1 MVSKKEKTEI
11 LKWMGYYNKK
21 FRREATKLGIS
32 SEEYYEIMKIA
43 KDFSEME
50 PQGPITFNIDQL
62 LENVNTLY
70 SESPNTSFELTINSY
85 INPDIQK
92 TLTFKNIYQFQNWV
106 KKIKETID
114 PTTWVDSQG
123 TTHDELPGV
132 FTQFTYQIT
141 TIEGG
146 RDSNARKESRT
157 IEGIKYNFTIKQE
170 RIRHNNCGLEC
181 LRSILNIE
189 DSCLSMR
196 KMINS
201 EAGSL
206 LTINQVMQL
215 YKIYKPNGVLDIH
228 TLESDSFNVSH
239 DNILFNKEHYSVIT
253 HAEEREHKLDSK
265 VKHGI
270 IYWDIETRKTEDYC
284 MVGETKSYYLKDV
297 ILHAHVKSYR
307 SGDYKQILF
316 KTSEKSACRQFLDWL
331 IQEGRDGRYY
341 YLYAHNGGNFDTYFL
356 MMNFTKEEAGQYTPM
371 LRGTTIIKLE
381 FGNNVFLDSYCFL
394 TSSLH
399 RLSQSFKVKTQK
411 LKTFIV
417 NGKELTNEQMCFY
430 KPELTFQQFLD
441 LEHTEPEFWK
451 LYNEYCYV
459 DCVALQQIWDKFSES
474 YEGILFKFVEAAPH
488 RIRDLNGKCKL
499 RQSCT
504 IGGLAQKILNSLN
517 GVKGKKSYDYDNYN
531 KFIGGDKDKHDFIMK
546 NFKRGGISHCNKKG
560 KHTEG
565 VMSVD
570 ICSQYPASMMHMT
583 IPSGDSQFVDYYD
596 DSKHGFYILKN
607 LMFQNS
613 KKFKPIC
620 EIFDTGV
627 LNWITGN
634 TIARAPLDSY
644 MIKYLKEHYGL
655 VSFDV
660 EKGLVSKYQVDGVKI
675 FGDYVKVLFA
685 EKALQDEYK
694 KICDEKANNAY
705 RETIKLFLNAVT
717 GKLVMNKEKYTSLK
731 FSTDDDVSGKFI
743 NGVKYVTEATS
754 DSMNNW
760 VIAGVMVY
768 SYSKRLLFEYIR
780 QMPNNSDDVIHVETD
795 SIYFP
800 IDCESTFNDN
810 IAKYTGSYPVKYGDE
825 LGNIK
830 VEKRDSD
837 VCYFLNKKV
846 YTIDGNYIW
855 KGIPKKT
862 IADDGTEINILCK
875 EKYEAVYSH
884 KKGDLP
890 ITIDYMTMTRRL
902 FGETA
907 VSGHRQTRTMNSTYD
922 YSEY

>member
-21 FRREATKLGIS
+21 FRREAIKLGIS
-32 SEEYYEIMKIA
+32 PDEYYEIMKIA
-43 KDFSEME
+43 KEYSEMDIQENAIDMETLSTRIEEQFSESNAPFE
-50 PQGPITFNIDQL
+50 ITFKSYLNPEI
-62 LENVNTLY
+62 T
-70 SESPNTSFELTINSY
+70 TIRR
-85 INPDIQK
+85 
-92 TLTFKNIYQFQNWV
+92 FKNIHQFRNW
-106 KKIKETID
+106 IKNYITAD
-114 PTTWVDSQG
+114 PASWVDSQG
-123 TTHDELPGV
+123 NNFDEMPDV
-132 FTQFTYQIT
+132 FSAFTYEV
-141 TIEGG
+141 TILEGG
-146 RDSNARKESRT
+146 KDSNARKESRT
-157 IEGIKYNFTIKQE
+157 IDGTKYNFTIKQRRVRE
-170 RIRHNNCGLEC
+170 NNCGVEC
-181 LRSILNIE
+181 VKELLNID

-196 KMINS
+196 KKIGS
-201 EAGSL
+201 KSGSL
-206 LTINQVMQL
+206 LTISEVLEL
-215 YKIYKPNGVLDIH
+215 YKCYNSNKPLHIH
-228 TLESDSFNVSH
+228 TLESDNFDSSVN
-239 DNILFNKEHYSVIT
+239 NILFHKEHYSIISSV
-253 HAEEREHKLDSK
+253 EERQHKTDSK

-270 IYWDIETRKTEDYC
+270 IYWDIETRKTENYC

-307 SGDYKQILF
+307 SADYKQISF
-316 KTSEKSACRQFLDWL
+316 KTGEKSACRQFLDWL

-411 LKTFIV
+411 LKSFIID
-417 NGKELTNEQMCFY
+417 GKELTNEQMCFY

-441 LEHTEPEFWK
+441 LEYNEPEFWK

-474 YEGILFKFVEAAPH
+474 FDGILDKFVKAAPH
-488 RIRDLNGKCKL
+488 RVIELNGKCKL

-517 GVKGKKSYDYDNYN
+517 GVKGKKSFDYDNYN
-531 KFIGGDKDKHDFIMK
+531 KFINGDKEKHDFIMK

-570 ICSQYPASMMHMT
+570 ICSQYPASMMHMS
-583 IPSGDSQFVDYYD
+583 IPSGNSTFVTEYD
-596 DSKHGFYILKN
+596 DTKHGFYILKN
-607 LMFQNS
+607 LVFNNS
-613 KKFKPIC
+613 KSFKPIC
-620 EIFDTGV
+620 EIFDNGV
-627 LNWITGN
+627 LNWSTGN
-634 TIARAPLDSY
+634 IIERAPLDTY
-644 MIKYLKEHYGL
+644 MIKYLKQYYGL
-655 VSFDV
+655 VSFEV
-660 EKGLVSKYQVDGVKI
+660 EKGLVSDYEVSGDKI
-675 FGDYVKVLFA
+675 FGNYVKVLFA

-694 KICDEKANNAY
+694 KCGDEKANNAY

-731 FSTDDDVSGKFI
+731 YTTDDDVKGKVI
-743 NGVKYVTEATS
+743 NGIKYETEVTD

-760 VIAGVMVY
+760 VTSGVMVY

-800 IDCESTFNDN
+800 ISCEYTFNKN
-810 IAKYTGSYPVKYGDE
+810 IESYVGEYPVKYGDE

-830 VEKRDSD
+830 VEKRDTD

-846 YTIDGNYIW
+846 YTIGGNYIW

-862 IADDGTEINILCK
+862 ISDDGTEVNILCK
-875 EKYEAVYSH
+875 EKYEQVYKH
-884 KKGDLP
+884 KKGDKP
-890 ITIDYMTMTRRL
+890 ITIDYMTMTRKL

-907 VSGHRQTRTMNSTYD
+907 VSGHRQIRTMNSTYD
-922 YSEY
+922 YTEY